1 MKKKLKIL
9 ILTFVLFI
17 LNQEPALSYIDPASG
32 SMLFSAVLGAVSGL
46 FFILNTRIIKFK
58 IFSFFKK
65 DLMKNNIPFV
75 IYSEGNQYFK
85 VFKPILDEFEK
96 RQISLVFYTSSE
108 DDPIFECNYKHIKS
122 EYIGKNFKAY
132 AKLAFLKADI
142 CLMTTPNLEVFHL
155 KRSKY
160 VKWYCHIFHGI
171 AGGVYYLKLFSL
183 DYYNAVLCNSDFEH
197 SHIRELELKRN
208 LPEKELITTGSTY
221 LDYLKSYFL
230 DNIPVKNEKLTLLYM
245 PAWGEKGSLKTCCTK
260 LIDELLK
267 NDWNIIIRPHP
278 QAQISEKDLILKLQ
292 KKYENNKNLYWDLGT
307 FMDILLKADVLISD
321 TSCSMIDWAFL
332 FNKPFLYIQTEIN
345 LNLYEASDLETPPM
359 LSEII
364 ENIGIK
370 ITEDNICNIKEII
383 NNLKNNDY
391 QNLIN
396 KYKDL
401 AWQKQGEAAKN
412 AVDYLTAK
420 QKELAK

>member
-1 MKKKLKIL
+1 MIKKLI
-9 ILTFVLFI
+9 ILTFIPVFYI
-17 LNQEPALSYIDPASG
+17 LNQEPAFAYIDPGSG
-32 SMLFSAVLGAVSGL
+32 SMLFSAALGVISGL
-46 FFILNTRIIKFK
+46 FFIVNTIIIRFK

-75 IYSEGNQYFK
+75 IYSEGSQYFK
-85 VFKPILDEFEK
+85 VFKPILDEFER
-96 RQISLVFYTSSE
+96 RQIPLVFYTSSE
-108 DDPIFECNYKHIKS
+108 DDPVFACDFKYIKS
-122 EYIGKNFKAY
+122 EYIGKSFKAY

-142 CLMTTPNLEVFHL
+142 CLMTTPNLDVFHL

-183 DYYNAVLCNSDFEH
+183 DYYDAVLCNSDFEH
-197 SHIRELELKRN
+197 THIRELELKRN
-208 LPEKELITTGSTY
+208 LPKKELITTGSTY
-221 LDYLKSYFL
+221 LDYLKSYFS
-230 DNIPVKNEKLTLLYM
+230 DKIPIKNEKLTLLYM
-245 PAWGEKGSLKTCCTK
+245 PTWGEKGSLKTYGAK

-267 NDWNIIIRPHP
+267 NDFNIIIRPHP

-307 FMDILLKADVLISD
+307 FMDVLLKADVLISD
-321 TSCSMIDWAFL
+321 TSGSMIDWAFL

-345 LNLYEASDLETPPM
+345 LNLYEASDLDTPPL

-364 ENIGIK
+364 ENLGIK
-370 ITEDNICNIKEII
+370 LTDDNICNINKII
-383 NNLKNNDY
+383 DNIKNNDY
-391 QNLIN
+391 QNLTD

-401 AWQKQGEAAKN
+401 AWQKRGEAAKN
-412 AVDYLTAK
+412 TVEYLTAK
-420 QKELAK
+420 QKELVK